1 MARRRSKVQSSS
13 LDLFLDTICN
23 AFGGIMFLS
32 ILISVLLQFR
42 GKESAVQVDQPTIS
56 ESESAQIEDRLVKL
70 QSERMELVAT
80 IAALE
85 NSMVGEDQTEV
96 IELQSR
102 LVQSEKQREQT
113 VKEQIQMSQHV
124 RNVDTQIRDLMQELN
139 VLDQRLIEAR
149 ASLVDKSNAV
159 DEALDSREQKM
170 ELPKVRTTSKG
181 NLLFLMRYGKL
192 YLVTDITNPIGAGY
206 YSAHVSEKTS
216 FGVTRIKPR
225 PNAGWD
231 MSSPIDLSEFERI
244 VASSPSSS
252 TFLSC
257 AVWPDS
263 FEQFGTLKQVLLRLG
278 YDYQLLPVDDV
289 EELAIGRG
297 GSATVQ

>member
-42 GKESAVQVDQPTIS
+42 GKESAVEVDQPTIS

-113 VKEQIQMSQHV
+113 VKEQIKMSQHI
-124 RNVDTQIRDLMQELN
+124 RNVDTQIRDLKHELN

-149 ASLVDKSNAV
+149 ASLVDKSNAFNAV
-159 DEALDSREQKM
+159 WQALS
-170 ELPKVRTTSKG
+170 G
-181 NLLFLMRYGKL
+181 NRHYESNRGRLLFCACQRK
-192 YLVTDITNPIGAGY
+192 N
-206 YSAHVSEKTS
+206 
-216 FGVTRIKPR
+216 FTRSYANQTTPQC
-225 PNAGWD
+225 W
-231 MSSPIDLSEFERI
+231 
-244 VASSPSSS
+244 
-252 TFLSC
+252 
-257 AVWPDS
+257 
-263 FEQFGTLKQVLLRLG
+263 LG
-278 YDYQLLPVDDV
+278 YV
-289 EELAIGRG
+289 ESNRPF
-297 GSATVQ
+297 